1 MKKKKAFGDFS
12 SQQEKEKQNFL
23 KFLIQKTEEILLS
36 KRQRAR
42 KKKVMFLKDI
52 IDPCQKDVLY
62 EIKSNKINH
71 QIEYDM
77 KFFGVGSSQA
87 SKD

>member
-1 MKKKKAFGDFS
+1 M
-12 SQQEKEKQNFL
+12 
-23 KFLIQKTEEILLS
+23 LS

-62 EIKSNKINH
+62 EIKSTKINH

-77 KFFGVGSSQA
+77 KYFGVGSSQA
-87 SKD
+87 SKDLAILQATVRKKEYAIRKKQHRHHSHHK